1 MAKALSVSA
10 FLMISLMISLCPVEA
25 RIPRINLSQTSL
37 TIDKGK
43 YDMVGFTLDE
53 PIICKD
59 MDGSCSVVVLL
70 TNPNPNKISLD
81 NCMVKWNWDEWSQ
94 TRYIKVSAVEN
105 FINDIAY
112 TGTIIMGPAIS
123 RSEYYNGFRAN
134 NITVATIFKPSGYCS
149 GTGDPHYTT
158 FDGAY
163 WHVYW
168 SGSYVLYG
176 APHRDFEVQVA
187 ARSYPSQHCGFAA
200 KEKND
205 IVVVH
210 RCDGNNIMRRTCGTS
225 TCDSGSF
232 PKVSVVGSSYRVEF
246 ASGAMVRFDMYN
258 SVYGN
263 MYVTAPGQDYGM
275 TQGICGNFNGNK
287 NDDAPVYVASSP
299 SQMRPDMIPKID
311 LFNWKPTGII
321 NVNPSPYA
329 KECNYTEPTYIRP
342 ILSNPDVEDITGLI
356 KNTAPTVTNDNN
368 NFVETI
374 VDTKLIDAMEKLC
387 TDTLS
392 SSHSAQICKSKLP
405 NFDIS
410 IYIDGCTE
418 DMVLSKGDINL
429 LEQAIS
435 DMENKCIVE
444 ATRDTT
450 TWEKDNNGNPIQ
462 PNPEILNNICPANCN
477 GNGKC
482 NNAMCVCN
490 DGFRGVDCS
499 IDINT
504 PPTITSLSNNAIDIT
519 VNNIKEISV
528 MGKNIYNSDKLACK
542 INTGEINPAFYMGS
556 NMVLCY
562 VPRLSLVD
570 NKPLTVSVQLT
581 TDGVL
586 WSNPLPLTYYNSLCH
601 LENGTVNPNSCNIDN
616 VCYPAQ
622 RISPDNVC
630 MRCQPSLSTKTWTY
644 NYDNHLDC
652 GPKFELE
659 SYSARI
665 VEKNPANNVFFRVSA
680 MNNNM
685 MNNPDYNIIYKL
697 VNSEKIFAINSK
709 GEIYTV
715 GILDTNNLPYPFNNM
730 ITVIATDNKGNMD
743 TAHIV
748 VTMQR
753 TNTPPLFPTDT
764 FVFNVSENNNIGSIV
779 GIVKA
784 NDNDVDYDWSNI
796 HYEIGMIDSV
806 SVDNNGT
813 ITSNIVFD
821 YEITHKYTGIVM
833 AKDGGGMFH
842 MAQLIINIIN
852 VDEAPTRI
860 TLDNNIIEENKV
872 GLIGKLSCLDPENE
886 ICNYTT
892 TTPNFKIMNGALYN
906 TVPFNYEKRNI
917 YKVDIIAQEHNNT
930 LKMTLDV
937 IVKDVNDAPI
947 INTLSPTEIKENEKI
962 DSIVSVLST
971 SDEDVGQTVRCNVVN
986 NNHFILQ
993 NNLLI
998 LVSPLD
1004 YETTN
1009 THNLTITCID
1019 DGTPA
1024 LYTTKQFTINVVDTS
1039 DPPNITINYFPV
1051 YENITKNTMVAKI
1064 NINMN
1069 INMNINYTITSR
1081 DKDYN
1086 IINNTV
1092 YYVGNGLDYENTNRY
1107 YVLLDYLDTTGA
1119 STTITLVINV
1129 IDIFEPPRSIV
1140 WDTIPKITNRIPI
1153 GSIIGSIYA
1162 DGDDEYTIM
1171 LQNHMDKF
1179 ALYDNKII
1187 TNNNIPAGIYNF
1199 DFAVNNDF
1207 HYNLELIVEE
1217 EPDIITINLPPVCN
1231 YKEELLKITIK
1242 DDINI
1247 GTTIANLN
1255 CTDPEGN
1262 KITYSILTMD
1272 MMLKD
1277 IINITSSGRVYIIN
1291 TPSTRKASMGKYI
1304 IRIEASDGQYKDAFN
1319 LLITINDDCYDA
1331 PCGNNPCVDMFN
1343 SYVCKCKGGFV
1354 GASCDPDYINNVQ
1367 AVSAEN
1373 NTLSNATMAGIVVG
1387 VVMLMIIIIILL
1399 VVVFRRP
1406 NNKTSDTTVEN
1417 SVVNP
1422 LFMKPSDMYNNN
1434 ATYSY
1439 TNPMYG
1445 VEPTLQNDGDFV
1457 VRENKATPSWHQL
1470 SVRHNNMI
1478 YNDMIRIHRNDIHL
1492 NNTYELVAQSR
1503 NIGMQPRHNNMDDLV
1518 KYYSV
1523 DRGIGY
1529 TLNCSVLNNPMYMYM
1544 DSNAINLHSQYDVPA
1559 LPLKEKQKDM
1569 IRNLADDNTNEL
1581 YGNVADAKH
1590 IIIHDMN
1597 L

>member
-25 RIPRINLSQTSL
+25 RIPRINTSQTGL

-59 MDGSCSVVVLL
+59 MDKSCSVVVLL

-81 NCMVKWNWDEWSQ
+81 NCMVKWNWDEWTQ

-105 FINDIAY
+105 FINDVAY
-112 TGTIIMGPAIS
+112 TGTIIMSPAIS
-123 RSEYYNGFRAN
+123 RSEYYSGFRAN
-134 NITVATIFKPSGYCS
+134 NITVATVFKPSGYCS

-168 SGSYVLYG
+168 SGSFVLYS

-187 ARSYPSQHCGFAA
+187 ARGYPSQHCGFAA

-225 TCDSGSF
+225 ICESGSY
-232 PKVSVVGSSYRVEF
+232 PKVTVAGNSYRVEF

-263 MYVTAPGQDYGM
+263 MYVTAPGQDYGL

-299 SQMRPDMIPKID
+299 SQMRPDMIPKVD

-321 NVNPSPYA
+321 NVVSSPYA

-356 KNTAPTVTNDNN
+356 KNNAPTVTNENN
-368 NFVETI
+368 NFVETV
-374 VDTKLIDAMEKLC
+374 VDTKLVDAMEKLC

-392 SSHSAQICKSKLP
+392 SSHSAQVCKSKIP
-405 NFDIS
+405 NFDIQ

-418 DMVLSKGDINL
+418 DMVLSKGNINL

-482 NNAMCVCN
+482 NNAMCVCI

-499 IDINT
+499 VNINT

-542 INTGEINPAFYMGS
+542 INMGINPAFYMGS

-562 VPRLSLVD
+562 VPRLSLID
-570 NKPLTVSVQLT
+570 NNPLTVSVQLT

-586 WSNPLPLTYYNSLCH
+586 WSNPLPLTYYNSFCH
-601 LENGTVNPNSCNIDN
+601 LENGTVNPNSCNIN
-616 VCYPAQ
+616 NTCYPFQ
-622 RISPDNVC
+622 RVSPDNVC

-644 NYDNHLDC
+644 NYDNYLDC

-659 SYSARI
+659 SYSTRI
-665 VEKNPANNVFFRVSA
+665 VEKNPANNVFFRVNA

-685 MNNPDYNIIYKL
+685 MNNPDYTIIYKL
-697 VNSEKIFAINSK
+697 VNSEKIFNINNK
-709 GEIYTV
+709 GELYT
-715 GILDTNNLPYPFNNM
+715 IDMLDTNNLPYPFNNM
-730 ITVIATDNKGNMD
+730 ITVVATDNKGNMD

-748 VTMQR
+748 VSLQR

-764 FVFNVSENNNIGSIV
+764 FVFNVTENNNIGSVV

-784 NDNDVDYDWSNI
+784 NDKDVDYEWGNI

-821 YEITHKYTGIVM
+821 YETTNTYTGIVM

-860 TLDNNIIEENKV
+860 ILDNNIIEENKV
-872 GLIGKLSCLDPENE
+872 GMIGKLSCLDPENE

-906 TVPFNYEKRNI
+906 TVPFNYEKQNN
-917 YKVDIIAQEHNNT
+917 YKVTIMAQEHNNT
-930 LKMTLDV
+930 ITMTMD
-937 IVKDVNDAPI
+937 IMVKDVNDAPI

-971 SDEDVGQTVRCNVVN
+971 SDEDVGKTIKCTVVN

-1004 YETTN
+1004 YETVK

-1024 LYTTKQFTINVVDTS
+1024 LYTTKQFTINIIDTA
-1039 DPPNITINYFPV
+1039 DPPNITIDYYPV
-1051 YENITKNTMVAKI
+1051 YENITRDTKVAKI
-1064 NINMN
+1064 NMN
-1069 INMNINYTITSR
+1069 TNINYTITSR
-1081 DKDYN
+1081 DKAYK
-1086 IINNTV
+1086 IVNNTV
-1092 YYVGNGLDYENTNRY
+1092 YYIGNGLDYENTNRY

-1119 STTITLVINV
+1119 STAITLVINV
-1129 IDIFEPPRSIV
+1129 IDVFEPPRMIL
-1140 WDTIPKITNRIPI
+1140 WDNIPKITNRIPI

-1187 TNNNIPAGIYNF
+1187 TNNNIPAGTYNF
-1199 DFAVNNDF
+1199 DFAVNNDY

-1217 EPDIITINLPPVCN
+1217 EPNIITINLPPVCN
-1231 YKEELLKITIK
+1231 EQLYIVTIK

-1247 GTTIANLN
+1247 GTTIAKLN

-1272 MMLKD
+1272 KMLMD
-1277 IINITSSGRVYIIN
+1277 IVNITSSGRVYIIN
-1291 TPSTRKASMGKYI
+1291 TPSTRKAIMGKYN

-1319 LLITINDDCYDA
+1319 LLVTINDDCYDA
-1331 PCGNNPCVDMFN
+1331 PCGNNPCLDMFN
-1343 SYVCKCKGGFV
+1343 SYVCKCRGGFV
-1354 GASCDPDYINNVQ
+1354 GMSCDPDYINNVQ

-1373 NTLSNATMAGIVVG
+1373 NTLSNATMAGIVIG
-1387 VVMLMIIIIILL
+1387 VVILMMIIIILL

-1406 NNKTSDTTVEN
+1406 NNKTVDSNVEN

-1422 LFMKPSDMYNNN
+1422 LFMKPNDLYNYNN
-1434 ATYSY
+1434 TYSY

-1445 VEPTLQNDGDFV
+1445 DNNVLHNLQNDGDFV
-1457 VRENKATPSWHQL
+1457 VRENKATPSWHNL
-1470 SVRHNNMI
+1470 SVRHNNII
-1478 YNDMIRIHRNDIHL
+1478 YNDMIRTHL
-1492 NNTYELVAQSR
+1492 NGTYELVANDR

-1529 TLNCSVLNNPMYMYM
+1529 TLNCTVITNPMY
-1544 DSNAINLHSQYDVPA
+1544 AIFPQNEYAPV
-1559 LPLKEKQKDM
+1559 LPLKENQKDM
-1569 IRNLADDNTNEL
+1569 IRNLANNNTNEL

>member
-25 RIPRINLSQTSL
+25 RIPRINTSHTSL

-81 NCMVKWNWDEWSQ
+81 NCMVKWNWDEWYQ

-105 FINDIAY
+105 FINDVAY
-112 TGTIIMGPAIS
+112 TGTIITSPAIS
-123 RSEYYNGFRAN
+123 RSEYYSGFRAN
-134 NITVATIFKPSGYCS
+134 NITVATVFKPSGYCS

-187 ARSYPSQHCGFAA
+187 ARGYPAQHCGFAA

-210 RCDGNNIMRRTCGTS
+210 RCDGNNIMRRTCGSS
-225 TCDSGSF
+225 TCESNSY
-232 PKVSVVGSSYRVEF
+232 PKVTVVGSSYRVEF

-263 MYVTAPGQDYGM
+263 MYVTAPGQDYGL
-275 TQGICGNFNGNK
+275 TQGICGNFNGVAS
-287 NDDAPVYVASSP
+287 DDAPVYVASSP

-321 NVNPSPYA
+321 NVVSSPYA

-342 ILSNPDVEDITGLI
+342 ILSNPDVEDITNLL
-356 KNTAPTVTNDNN
+356 KNNAPTITNENN
-368 NFVETI
+368 NFVETV
-374 VDTKLIDAMEKLC
+374 VDTKLIDTMEKLC

-392 SSHSAQICKSKLP
+392 SSHSAQVCRSKIP
-405 NFDIS
+405 NFDIQ

-429 LEQAIS
+429 LEQAIA

-482 NNAMCVCN
+482 NNAQCVCI

-499 IDINT
+499 VDINT
-504 PPTITSLSNNAIDIT
+504 PPTITSISNNMIDITGT
-519 VNNIKEISV
+519 VNNIKEISI
-528 MGKNIYNSDKLACK
+528 MGKNIYNSDKLACN
-542 INTGEINPAFYMGS
+542 INSKINPAFYMGS

-570 NKPLTVSVQLT
+570 NNPLKVSVQLT
-581 TDGVL
+581 TDGVS
-586 WSNPLPLTYYNSLCH
+586 WSNPLPLTYYNSFCH
-601 LENGTVNPNSCNIDN
+601 LENGTVNPNSCNIDKQ
-616 VCYPAQ
+616 CHPAQ
-622 RISPDNVC
+622 KVSPYNIC

-644 NYDNHLDC
+644 NYDNTLDC

-659 SYSARI
+659 SYSTRI
-665 VEKNPANNVFFRVSA
+665 VEKNPANNVFFRVNA

-685 MNNPDYNIIYKL
+685 LNNPDYSIKYSII
-697 VNSEKIFAINSK
+697 NSEKIFAITNR
-709 GEIYTV
+709 GELYT
-715 GILDTNNLPYPFNNM
+715 ITDIDTNNLPYPFNNM

-764 FVFNVSENNNIGSIV
+764 YIFNVTENNSIGSVV
-779 GIVKA
+779 GAVLA
-784 NDNDVDYDWSNI
+784 NDKDVDYNNYNWGDI

-806 SVDNNGT
+806 SVNNNGT
-813 ITSNIVFD
+813 IISNIVFD
-821 YEITHKYTGIVM
+821 YETTKQYNGIVM

-842 MAQLIINIIN
+842 MARLVINIIN

-860 TLDNNIIEENKV
+860 ILDNNRIDENKM
-872 GLIGKLSCLDPENE
+872 GMIGKLSCLDPENE

-892 TTPNFKIMNGALYN
+892 TTQNFKIVNGALYN
-906 TVPFNYEKRNI
+906 TVPFNYEKQNN
-917 YKVDIIAQEHNNT
+917 YKVTITAQEHNNSI
-930 LKMTLDV
+930 KQIMDI
-937 IVKDVNDAPI
+937 IVNDVNDAPI
-947 INTLSPTEIKENEKI
+947 INTLSPTEIKENEKM

-971 SDEDVGQTVRCNVVN
+971 SDEDVGQTVKCTVVN

-993 NNLLI
+993 DNFLI
-998 LVSPLD
+998 LVSSLD

-1019 DGTPA
+1019 DGIPP
-1024 LYTTKQFTINVVDTS
+1024 LYTTKQFTINVIDAG
-1039 DPPNITINYFPV
+1039 DPPNITIDYFPV
-1051 YENITKNTMVAKI
+1051 YENITKNTKVARI
-1064 NINMN
+1064 NIN
-1069 INMNINYTITSR
+1069 ISHAINYTITSR
-1081 DKDYN
+1081 DKNYN
-1086 IINNTV
+1086 IVNNIV
-1092 YYVGNGLDYENTNRY
+1092 YYVGNGLDYENTNKH
-1107 YVLLDYLDTTGA
+1107 YVLLDYEDTSGA
-1119 STTITLVINV
+1119 ITSITIIINV
-1129 IDIFEPPRSIV
+1129 IDIFEPPNSIV
-1140 WDTIPKITNRIPI
+1140 WETIPKITNKIPLGSAI
-1153 GSIIGSIYA
+1153 GRIYA
-1162 DGDDEYTIM
+1162 DGEEEYDIM

-1187 TNNNIPAGIYNF
+1187 TNNNIPAGTYNF
-1199 DFAVNNDF
+1199 EFAVNNHDNI
-1207 HYNLELIVEE
+1207 YNLELIVEE
-1217 EPDIITINLPPVCN
+1217 EPDIININLPPVCSEQL
-1231 YKEELLKITIK
+1231 YRVTIK

-1247 GTTIANLN
+1247 GTTVANLN
-1255 CTDPEGN
+1255 CSDPEGQRL
-1262 KITYSILTMD
+1262 TYSVLTMD
-1272 MMLKD
+1272 KMLID

-1291 TPSTRKASMGKYI
+1291 TPSTRKAIMGKYI
-1304 IRIEASDGQYKDAFN
+1304 VRIEVSDGKYKDAFN

-1343 SYVCKCKGGFV
+1343 SYVCKCRGGFV
-1354 GASCDPDYINNVQ
+1354 GARCDPDYINSVQ
-1367 AVSAEN
+1367 AVSAEQ
-1373 NTLSNATMAGIVVG
+1373 NTLSNATMAGIVIG
-1387 VVMLMIIIIILL
+1387 VIILMMIFIILL
-1399 VVVFRRP
+1399 VVVFRKNDNKTNDIESNAPISKTHMITNPVFINP
-1406 NNKTSDTTVEN
+1406 NNTMYD
-1417 SVVNP
+1417 
-1422 LFMKPSDMYNNN
+1422 YNN
-1434 ATYSY
+1434 TSY
-1439 TNPMYG
+1439 TNPMYDYNNS
-1445 VEPTLQNDGDFV
+1445 LQNDGDFV

-1470 SVRHNNMI
+1470 SVRHNNTI
-1478 YNDMIRIHRNDIHL
+1478 YNDMIRTHL

-1523 DRGIGY
+1523 DRKVGYILNGNGI
-1529 TLNCSVLNNPMYMYM
+1529 NNMMYMYN
-1544 DSNAINLHSQYDVPA
+1544 SNATHPQYDVPA
-1559 LPLKEKQKDM
+1559 LPLKVNQKDM
-1569 IRNLADDNTNEL
+1569 IRSLADDNTNEL